1 MAKPPPPE
9 IDKAKIKKLLRKSKP
24 TKPMNCAVGIGN
36 DGTAVIYLDKLKK
49 KQAALKEAEKEY
61 GEISSGRFGEAF
73 VDKDVDRKLVI
84 LSLNRALSGIARK
97 LKKTLKGT
105 GFAKVQV
112 MVDGKV
118 AEEVMEVDPD
128 DEIENDDDND
138 FDDEDDDDE
147 DTGSGQIRGPEV
159 LEDEPEP
166 VTSSQPPPAPPQPPA
181 ATAETQPREA
191 PAEPG
196 IDFKALTDQLS
207 KAVRKM
213 IAFADDAERFKQ
225 LRAMAEQAQAAIK
238 ATRDEAVELVYELE
252 AALEDGASAPPA
264 ESAAA
269 PPAAPP
275 PPPQSA
281 TPETAPA
288 ANTEGVDFKDL
299 TAQLTSLVK
308 RLVPIRAANPET
320 FASIMTLV
328 AKAQAAIKATQDEAV
343 EAVYE
348 VDAAVTAAEEGG
360 APNAATADAS
370 GTTADPPAAPP
381 PPPADPAKEAALGA
395 SPKLWTDTMASVAGG
410 INQLKDAIR
419 RDLGSEAPEV
429 LADVERN
436 LGKIDAVTSRFDR
449 ALADLLQGA
458 AAATDAASRQAQLKQ
473 ARTVLADHIKYA
485 STEPLIGLI
494 DQNPF
499 GVATNIKST
508 LVSNLTQLAAVMR

>member
-1 MAKPPPPE
+1 
-9 IDKAKIKKLLRKSKP
+9 
-24 TKPMNCAVGIGN
+24 
-36 DGTAVIYLDKLKK
+36 
-49 KQAALKEAEKEY
+49 
-61 GEISSGRFGEAF
+61 
-73 VDKDVDRKLVI
+73 
-84 LSLNRALSGIARK
+84 
-97 LKKTLKGT
+97 
-105 GFAKVQV
+105 
-112 MVDGKV
+112 
-118 AEEVMEVDPD
+118 ME
-128 DEIENDDDND
+128 DDND
-138 FDDEDDDDE
+138 YDDGDDDE
-147 DTGSGQIRGPEV
+147 DEDTGPGQIRGPEV
-159 LEDEPEP
+159 LDDEPAT
-166 VTSSQPPPAPPQPPA
+166 VSSSEPPATSTQPAP
-181 ATAETQPREA
+181 ETQSREA

-207 KAVRKM
+207 RAVRKM

-238 ATRDEAVELVYELE
+238 ATQDEAVELVYELE
-252 AALEDGASAPPA
+252 VALEDGASAPPA
-264 ESAAA
+264 DSAAA
-269 PPAAPP
+269 PPSAPP

-281 TPETAPA
+281 TPKTASA
-288 ANTEGVDFKDL
+288 ATTEGVDFKDL
-299 TAQLTSLVK
+299 TAHLTSLVK

-320 FASIMTLV
+320 FATIMALV
-328 AKAQAAIKATQDEAV
+328 AKAQGAIKATQDEAV

-348 VDAAVTAAEEGG
+348 VDAAVTAAEAGG
-360 APNAATADAS
+360 APNAATPDTS
-370 GTTADPPAAPP
+370 GTAPAAPP
-381 PPPADPAKEAALGA
+381 APPADPAKEAALGA

-449 ALADLLQGA
+449 VLADLLQGA

-499 GVATNIKST
+499 GVSTNIKNT
-508 LVSNLTQLAAVMR
+508 LVSNLTQLAAVVR